1 MTEKNN
7 VVPVS
12 DMDYLEED
20 ETIRGQSFVCLS
32 FLSPE
37 KILEKKEI
45 FTFTKFTENFSKDVT
60 ELFENLKLKYPDDE
74 DGFQT
79 ITDRYR
85 FLFNKKHMQEE
96 YTYYLDEKSEE
107 LNNEFNREVDFKTNV
122 RGFKVRGSYDTL
134 REAQVRSEVLKRK
147 DNKHNIYIAQVGCW
161 CPWDPAPN
169 DIQDQ
174 HYGEDQLNTL
184 MKKYR
189 ENQSYKDQ
197 VFSDRKDELVD
208 KQKKK
213 TDLASLQNL
222 SLEDNDENLVLEPG
236 EGLTEEEKMDVV
248 TNSGVGGDQTVK
260 ENVNE
265 DSKVDSGVFESED
278 PWMKKQQE

>member
-1 MTEKNN
+1 MTDSKN

-12 DMDYLEED
+12 EMDYLEED
-20 ETIRGQSFVCLS
+20 EQIRGQNFVCLS

-37 KILEKKEI
+37 KVLDKKEV
-45 FTFTKFTENFSKDVT
+45 FTFSKFTENFCNEVT

-79 ITDRYR
+79 IMDRYR

-96 YTYYLDEKSEE
+96 YRYFLDEKNDE
-107 LNNEFNREVDFKTNV
+107 LNNEFNQEVDFQTNV
-122 RGFKVRGSYDTL
+122 RGLKVRGTYNTMK
-134 REAQVRSEVLKRK
+134 EAQIRSEVLKRK
-147 DNKHNIYIAQVGCW
+147 DKNHNIYIAQVGCW
-161 CPWDPAPN
+161 CPWDPSPN

-189 ENQSYKDQ
+189 ENQSYKDM
-197 VFSDRKDELVD
+197 VFDERKNELME

-213 TDLASLQNL
+213 AELDSLKNL
-222 SLEDNDENLVLEPG
+222 TLEDNDKNLIIDNNN
-236 EGLTEEEKMDVV
+236 GLTEEETLNLLTSSGLDEDKTV
-248 TNSGVGGDQTVK
+248 T
-260 ENVNE
+260 ENVNA
-265 DSKVDSGVFESED
+265 DTTVDNKVFESDD

>member
-1 MTEKNN
+1 MADSKN

-12 DMDYLEED
+12 EMDYLEED
-20 ETIRGQSFVCLS
+20 EQIRGQSFVCLS

-37 KILEKKEI
+37 KVLDKKEV
-45 FTFTKFTENFSKDVT
+45 FTFSKFTENFCNEVT

-79 ITDRYR
+79 IIDKYR

-96 YTYYLDEKSEE
+96 YRYFLDEKTDE
-107 LNNEFNREVDFKTNV
+107 LNNEFNQEVDFQTNV
-122 RGFKVRGSYDTL
+122 RGLKVRGSYDTL

-161 CPWDPAPN
+161 CPWDPSPN

-189 ENQSYKDQ
+189 ENQSYKDM
-197 VFSDRKDELVD
+197 VFDERKNELMES
-208 KQKKK
+208 QKKK
-213 TDLASLQNL
+213 AELDALKNL
-222 SLEDNDENLVLEPG
+222 TLEDNDQNLIINSND
-236 EGLTEEEKMDVV
+236 GLTEEEKANLV
-248 TNSGVGGDQTVK
+248 TSSDLGEDQTVT
-260 ENVNE
+260 ENVNA
-265 DSKVDSGVFESED
+265 DTTVDNKVFESDD

>member
-1 MTEKNN
+1 MTDSKN

-12 DMDYLEED
+12 EMDYLEED
-20 ETIRGQSFVCLS
+20 EQIRGQSFVCLS

-37 KILEKKEI
+37 KVLDKKEV
-45 FTFTKFTENFSKDVT
+45 FTFSKFTENFCNEVT

-79 ITDRYR
+79 IIDRYR

-96 YTYYLDEKSEE
+96 YRYFLDEKTDE
-107 LNNEFNREVDFKTNV
+107 LNNEFNQEVDFQTNV
-122 RGFKVRGSYDTL
+122 RGLKVRGSYDTL

-161 CPWDPAPN
+161 CPWDPSPN

-189 ENQSYKDQ
+189 ENQSYKDM
-197 VFSDRKDELVD
+197 VFDERKNELME

-213 TDLASLQNL
+213 AELDALKNL
-222 SLEDNDENLVLEPG
+222 TLEDNDENLIIDNNN
-236 EGLTEEEKMDVV
+236 GLTEEETLNLLTSSGLDEDKTV
-248 TNSGVGGDQTVK
+248 T
-260 ENVNE
+260 ENVNA
-265 DSKVDSGVFESED
+265 DTTVDNKVFESDD

>member
-1 MTEKNN
+1 MTDSKN

-12 DMDYLEED
+12 EMDYLEED
-20 ETIRGQSFVCLS
+20 EQIRGQSFVCLS

-37 KILEKKEI
+37 KVLDKKEV
-45 FTFTKFTENFSKDVT
+45 FTFSKFTENFCNEVT

-79 ITDRYR
+79 IMDRYR

-96 YTYYLDEKSEE
+96 YRYFLDEKTDE
-107 LNNEFNREVDFKTNV
+107 LNNEFNQEVDFQTNV
-122 RGFKVRGSYDTL
+122 RGLKVRGSYDTL

-161 CPWDPAPN
+161 CPWDPSPN

-189 ENQSYKDQ
+189 ENQSYKDM
-197 VFSDRKDELVD
+197 VFDERKNELME
-208 KQKKK
+208 KQKNKAELDALK
-213 TDLASLQNL
+213 NL
-222 SLEDNDENLVLEPG
+222 TLEDNQQNLILDSND
-236 EGLTEEEKMDVV
+236 GLTEEEKANLV
-248 TNSGVGGDQTVK
+248 TSSGLGEDETVT
-260 ENVNE
+260 ENVNA
-265 DSKVDSGVFESED
+265 DTTVDNKVFESDD

>member
-1 MTEKNN
+1 MTDNKN

-12 DMDYLEED
+12 EMDYLEED
-20 ETIRGQSFVCLS
+20 EQIRGQSFVCLS

-37 KILEKKEI
+37 KVLDKKEV
-45 FTFTKFTENFSKDVT
+45 FTFSKFTENFCNEVT

-79 ITDRYR
+79 IIDRYR

-96 YTYYLDEKSEE
+96 YRYFLDEKTDE
-107 LNNEFNREVDFKTNV
+107 LNNEFNQEVDFQTNV
-122 RGFKVRGSYDTL
+122 RGLKVRGSYDTL

-161 CPWDPAPN
+161 CPWDPSPN

-189 ENQSYKDQ
+189 ENQSYKDM
-197 VFSDRKDELVD
+197 VFDERKNELME
-208 KQKKK
+208 KQKNKAELDALK
-213 TDLASLQNL
+213 NL
-222 SLEDNDENLVLEPG
+222 TLEDNQQNLILDSND
-236 EGLTEEEKMDVV
+236 GLTEEEKANLV
-248 TNSGVGGDQTVK
+248 TSSGLGEDETVT
-260 ENVNE
+260 ENVNA
-265 DSKVDSGVFESED
+265 DTTVDNKVFESDD

>member
-1 MTEKNN
+1 MADSKN

-12 DMDYLEED
+12 EMDYLEED
-20 ETIRGQSFVCLS
+20 EQIRGQSFVCLS

-37 KILEKKEI
+37 KVLDKKEV
-45 FTFTKFTENFSKDVT
+45 FTFSKFTENFCNEVT

-79 ITDRYR
+79 IIDKYR

-96 YTYYLDEKSEE
+96 YRYFLDEKTDE
-107 LNNEFNREVDFKTNV
+107 LNNEFNQEVDFQTNV
-122 RGFKVRGSYDTL
+122 RGLKVRGSYDTL

-161 CPWDPAPN
+161 CPWDPSPN

-189 ENQSYKDQ
+189 ENQSYKDM
-197 VFSDRKDELVD
+197 VFDERKNELIES
-208 KQKKK
+208 QKKK
-213 TDLASLQNL
+213 AELDTLKNL
-222 SLEDNDENLVLEPG
+222 TLEDNDENLILDNNN
-236 EGLTEEEKMDVV
+236 GLTEEEKANLV
-248 TNSGVGGDQTVK
+248 TSSGLGEDETVT
-260 ENVNE
+260 ENVNA
-265 DSKVDSGVFESED
+265 DTTVDNKVFESDD

>member
-1 MTEKNN
+1 MTDSKN

-12 DMDYLEED
+12 EMDYLEED
-20 ETIRGQSFVCLS
+20 EQIRGQSFVCLS

-37 KILEKKEI
+37 KVLDKKEV
-45 FTFTKFTENFSKDVT
+45 FTFSKFTENFCNEVT

-79 ITDRYR
+79 IIDRYR

-96 YTYYLDEKSEE
+96 YRYFLDEKTDE
-107 LNNEFNREVDFKTNV
+107 LNNEFNQEVDFQTNV
-122 RGFKVRGSYDTL
+122 RGLKVRGSYDTL

-161 CPWDPAPN
+161 CPWDPSPN

-189 ENQSYKDQ
+189 ENQSYKDM
-197 VFSDRKDELVD
+197 VFDERKNELME
-208 KQKKK
+208 KQKNKAELDALK
-213 TDLASLQNL
+213 NL
-222 SLEDNDENLVLEPG
+222 TLEDNDQNLIINSND
-236 EGLTEEEKMDVV
+236 GLTEEEKANLV
-248 TNSGVGGDQTVK
+248 TSSGLGEDQTVT
-260 ENVNE
+260 ENVNA
-265 DSKVDSGVFESED
+265 DTTVDNKVFESDD

>member
-1 MTEKNN
+1 MADSKN

-12 DMDYLEED
+12 EMDYLEED
-20 ETIRGQSFVCLS
+20 EQIRGQSFVCLS

-37 KILEKKEI
+37 KVLGKKEV
-45 FTFTKFTENFSKDVT
+45 FTFSKFTENFCNEVT

-79 ITDRYR
+79 IIDRYR

-96 YTYYLDEKSEE
+96 YRYFLDEKTDE
-107 LNNEFNREVDFKTNV
+107 LNNEFNQEVDFQTNV
-122 RGFKVRGSYDTL
+122 RGLKVRGSYDTL

-161 CPWDPAPN
+161 CPWDPSPN

-189 ENQSYKDQ
+189 ENQSYKDM
-197 VFSDRKDELVD
+197 VFDERKNELME
-208 KQKKK
+208 KQKNKVELDALK
-213 TDLASLQNL
+213 NL
-222 SLEDNDENLVLEPG
+222 TLEDNDQNLIINSND
-236 EGLTEEEKMDVV
+236 GLTEEEKANLV
-248 TNSGVGGDQTVK
+248 TSSGLDEDKTVT
-260 ENVNE
+260 ENVNA
-265 DSKVDSGVFESED
+265 DTTVDNKVFESDD

>member
-1 MTEKNN
+1 MADSKN

-12 DMDYLEED
+12 EMDYLEED
-20 ETIRGQSFVCLS
+20 EQIRGQSFVCLS

-37 KILEKKEI
+37 KVLGKKEV
-45 FTFTKFTENFSKDVT
+45 FTFSKFTENFCNEVT

-79 ITDRYR
+79 IMDRYR

-96 YTYYLDEKSEE
+96 YRYFLDEKTDE
-107 LNNEFNREVDFKTNV
+107 LNNEFNQEVDFQTNV
-122 RGFKVRGSYDTL
+122 RGLKVRGSYDTL

-161 CPWDPAPN
+161 CPWDPSPN

-189 ENQSYKDQ
+189 ENQSYKDI
-197 VFSDRKDELVD
+197 VFDERKNELIES
-208 KQKKK
+208 QKKK
-213 TDLASLQNL
+213 AELDALKNL
-222 SLEDNDENLVLEPG
+222 TLEDNDENLILDNNN
-236 EGLTEEEKMDVV
+236 GLTEEETVNLLTSSGLDEDKTV
-248 TNSGVGGDQTVK
+248 T
-260 ENVNE
+260 ENVNA
-265 DSKVDSGVFESED
+265 DTTVDNKVFESDD

>member
-1 MTEKNN
+1 MADSKN

-12 DMDYLEED
+12 EMDYLEED
-20 ETIRGQSFVCLS
+20 EQIRGQSFVCLS

-37 KILEKKEI
+37 KVLGKKEV
-45 FTFTKFTENFSKDVT
+45 FTFSKFTENFCNEVT

-79 ITDRYR
+79 IMDRYR

-96 YTYYLDEKSEE
+96 YRYFLDEKTDE
-107 LNNEFNREVDFKTNV
+107 LNNEFNQEVDFQTNV
-122 RGFKVRGSYDTL
+122 RGLKVRGSYDTL

-161 CPWDPAPN
+161 CPWDPSPN

-189 ENQSYKDQ
+189 ENQSYKDM
-197 VFSDRKDELVD
+197 VFDERKNELIES
-208 KQKKK
+208 QKKK
-213 TDLASLQNL
+213 AELDALKNL
-222 SLEDNDENLVLEPG
+222 TLEDNDENLILDNNN
-236 EGLTEEEKMDVV
+236 GLTEEETVNLLTSSGLDEDKTV
-248 TNSGVGGDQTVK
+248 T
-260 ENVNE
+260 ENVNA
-265 DSKVDSGVFESED
+265 DTTVDNKVFESDD

>member
-1 MTEKNN
+1 MADSKN

-12 DMDYLEED
+12 EMDYLEED
-20 ETIRGQSFVCLS
+20 EQIRGQSFVCLS

-37 KILEKKEI
+37 KVLDKKEV
-45 FTFTKFTENFSKDVT
+45 FTFSKFTENFCNEVT

-79 ITDRYR
+79 IMDRYR

-96 YTYYLDEKSEE
+96 YRYFLDEKTDE
-107 LNNEFNREVDFKTNV
+107 LNNEFNQEVDFQTNV
-122 RGFKVRGSYDTL
+122 RGLKVRGSYDTL

-161 CPWDPAPN
+161 CPWDPSPN

-189 ENQSYKDQ
+189 ENQSYKDM
-197 VFSDRKDELVD
+197 VFDERKNELME
-208 KQKKK
+208 KQKNKVELDALK
-213 TDLASLQNL
+213 NL
-222 SLEDNDENLVLEPG
+222 TLEDNDENLILDNNN
-236 EGLTEEEKMDVV
+236 GLTEEETVNLLTSSGLDEDKTV
-248 TNSGVGGDQTVK
+248 T
-260 ENVNE
+260 ENVNA
-265 DSKVDSGVFESED
+265 DTTVDNKVFESDD

>member
-1 MTEKNN
+1 MTDNKN

-12 DMDYLEED
+12 EMDYLEED
-20 ETIRGQSFVCLS
+20 EQIRGQSFVCLS

-37 KILEKKEI
+37 KVLDKKEV
-45 FTFTKFTENFSKDVT
+45 FTFSKFTENFCNEVT

-79 ITDRYR
+79 IMDRYR

-96 YTYYLDEKSEE
+96 YRYFLDEKTDE
-107 LNNEFNREVDFKTNV
+107 LNNEFNQEVDFQTNV
-122 RGFKVRGSYDTL
+122 RGLKVRGSYDTL

-147 DNKHNIYIAQVGCW
+147 DSKHNIYIAQVGCW
-161 CPWDPAPN
+161 CPWDPSPN

-189 ENQSYKDQ
+189 ENQSYKDM
-197 VFSDRKDELVD
+197 VFDERKNELME
-208 KQKKK
+208 KQKNKAELDALK
-213 TDLASLQNL
+213 NL
-222 SLEDNDENLVLEPG
+222 TLEDNQQNLILDSND
-236 EGLTEEEKMDVV
+236 GLTEEEKANLV
-248 TNSGVGGDQTVK
+248 TSSGLGEDETVT
-260 ENVNE
+260 ENVNA
-265 DSKVDSGVFESED
+265 DTTVDNKVFESDD

>member
-1 MTEKNN
+1 MST
-7 VVPVS
+7 PLFFTLLS
-12 DMDYLEED
+12 SYLIGSISGGVIIGK
-20 ETIRGQSFVCLS
+20 IR
-32 FLSPE
+32 
-37 KILEKKEI
+37 KILDKKEV

-60 ELFENLKLKYPDDE
+60 ELFENLRQKYPDDE

-79 ITDRYR
+79 IVDRYR

-96 YTYYLDEKSEE
+96 YKYFLDEKSEE
-107 LNNEFNREVDFKTNV
+107 LNNEFNQEVDFRTNV
-122 RGFKVRGSYDTL
+122 RGLKVRGSYDTL

-189 ENQSYKDQ
+189 DNQSYKDQ
-197 VFSDRKDELVD
+197 VFNDRKDELIE

-213 TDLASLQNL
+213 AELASLQNL
-222 SLEDNDENLVLEPG
+222 SLEDNDEILVLNSG

-248 TNSGVGGDQTVK
+248 TNSGVGEDQTVT
-260 ENVNE
+260 ENVNAE
-265 DSKVDSGVFESED
+265 SKVDSGVFESED

>member
-1 MTEKNN
+1 MADSKN

-12 DMDYLEED
+12 EMDYLEED
-20 ETIRGQSFVCLS
+20 EQIRGQSFVCLS

-37 KILEKKEI
+37 KVLDKKEV
-45 FTFTKFTENFSKDVT
+45 FTFSKFTENFCNEVT

-79 ITDRYR
+79 IIDKYR

-96 YTYYLDEKSEE
+96 YRYFLDEKTDE
-107 LNNEFNREVDFKTNV
+107 LNNEFNQEVDFQTNV
-122 RGFKVRGSYDTL
+122 RGLKVRGSYDTL

-161 CPWDPAPN
+161 CPWDPSPN

-189 ENQSYKDQ
+189 ENQSYKDM
-197 VFSDRKDELVD
+197 VFDERKNELME
-208 KQKKK
+208 KQKNKAELDALK
-213 TDLASLQNL
+213 NL
-222 SLEDNDENLVLEPG
+222 TLEDNQQNLILDSND
-236 EGLTEEEKMDVV
+236 GLTEEEKANLV
-248 TNSGVGGDQTVK
+248 TSSDLGEDQTVT
-260 ENVNE
+260 ENVNA
-265 DSKVDSGVFESED
+265 DTTVDNKVFESDD

>member
-1 MTEKNN
+1 MADSKN

-12 DMDYLEED
+12 EMDYLEED
-20 ETIRGQSFVCLS
+20 EQIRGQSFVCLS

-37 KILEKKEI
+37 KVLDKKEV
-45 FTFTKFTENFSKDVT
+45 FTFSKFTENFCNEVT

-79 ITDRYR
+79 IMDRYR

-96 YTYYLDEKSEE
+96 YRYFLDEKTDE
-107 LNNEFNREVDFKTNV
+107 LNNEFNQEVDFQTNV
-122 RGFKVRGSYDTL
+122 RGLKVRGSYDTL

-161 CPWDPAPN
+161 CPWDPSPN

-189 ENQSYKDQ
+189 ENQSYKDM
-197 VFSDRKDELVD
+197 VFDERKNELME
-208 KQKKK
+208 KQKNKAELDALK
-213 TDLASLQNL
+213 NL
-222 SLEDNDENLVLEPG
+222 TLEDNEQNLILDSND
-236 EGLTEEEKMDVV
+236 GLTEEEKANLV
-248 TNSGVGGDQTVK
+248 TSSGLGEDETVT
-260 ENVNE
+260 ENVNA
-265 DSKVDSGVFESED
+265 DTTVDNKVFESDD

>member
-1 MTEKNN
+1 MTDSKN

-12 DMDYLEED
+12 EMDYLEED
-20 ETIRGQSFVCLS
+20 EQIRGQSFVCLS

-37 KILEKKEI
+37 KVLDKKEV
-45 FTFTKFTENFSKDVT
+45 FTFSKFTENFCNEVT

-79 ITDRYR
+79 IIDKYR

-96 YTYYLDEKSEE
+96 YRYFLDEKTDE
-107 LNNEFNREVDFKTNV
+107 LNNEFNQEVDFQTNV
-122 RGFKVRGSYDTL
+122 RGLKVRGSYDTL

-161 CPWDPAPN
+161 CPWDPSPN

-189 ENQSYKDQ
+189 ENQSYKDM
-197 VFSDRKDELVD
+197 VFDERKNELIK

-213 TDLASLQNL
+213 AELDALKNL
-222 SLEDNDENLVLEPG
+222 TLEDNDENLILDNNN
-236 EGLTEEEKMDVV
+236 GLTEEETVNLLTSSGLDEDKTV
-248 TNSGVGGDQTVK
+248 T
-260 ENVNE
+260 ENVNA
-265 DSKVDSGVFESED
+265 DTTVDNKVFESDD

>member
-1 MTEKNN
+1 MTDSKN

-12 DMDYLEED
+12 EMDYLEED
-20 ETIRGQSFVCLS
+20 EQIRGQSFVCLS

-37 KILEKKEI
+37 KVLDKKEV
-45 FTFTKFTENFSKDVT
+45 FTFSKFTENFCNEVT

-79 ITDRYR
+79 IMDRYR

-96 YTYYLDEKSEE
+96 YRYFLDEKNDE
-107 LNNEFNREVDFKTNV
+107 LNNEFNQEVDFQTNV
-122 RGFKVRGSYDTL
+122 RGLKVRGSYDTL

-161 CPWDPAPN
+161 CPWDPSPN

-189 ENQSYKDQ
+189 ENQSYKDM
-197 VFSDRKDELVD
+197 VFDERKNELIK

-213 TDLASLQNL
+213 AELDALKNL
-222 SLEDNDENLVLEPG
+222 TLEDNDENLIIDNNN
-236 EGLTEEEKMDVV
+236 GLTEEETLNLLTSSGLDEDKTV
-248 TNSGVGGDQTVK
+248 T
-260 ENVNE
+260 ENVNA
-265 DSKVDSGVFESED
+265 DTTVDNKVFESDD

>member
-1 MTEKNN
+1 MTDSKN

-12 DMDYLEED
+12 EMDYLEED
-20 ETIRGQSFVCLS
+20 EQIRGQSFVCLS

-37 KILEKKEI
+37 KVLDKKEV
-45 FTFTKFTENFSKDVT
+45 FTFSKFTENFCNEVT

-79 ITDRYR
+79 IMDRYR

-96 YTYYLDEKSEE
+96 YRYFLDEKTDE
-107 LNNEFNREVDFKTNV
+107 LNNEFNQEVDFQTNV
-122 RGFKVRGSYDTL
+122 RGLKVRGSYDTL

-161 CPWDPAPN
+161 CPWDPSPN

-189 ENQSYKDQ
+189 ENQSYKDI
-197 VFSDRKDELVD
+197 VFDERKNELIES
-208 KQKKK
+208 QKKK
-213 TDLASLQNL
+213 AELDALKNL
-222 SLEDNDENLVLEPG
+222 TLEDNDENLILDNNN
-236 EGLTEEEKMDVV
+236 GLTEEETVNLLTSSGLDEDKTV
-248 TNSGVGGDQTVK
+248 T
-260 ENVNE
+260 ENVNA
-265 DSKVDSGVFESED
+265 DTTVDNKVFESDD

>member
-1 MTEKNN
+1 MTDSKN

-12 DMDYLEED
+12 EMDYLEED
-20 ETIRGQSFVCLS
+20 EQIRGQSFVCLS

-37 KILEKKEI
+37 KVLDKKEV
-45 FTFTKFTENFSKDVT
+45 FTFSKFTENFCNEVT

-79 ITDRYR
+79 IMDRYR

-96 YTYYLDEKSEE
+96 YRYFLDEKNDE
-107 LNNEFNREVDFKTNV
+107 LNNEFNQEVDFQTNV
-122 RGFKVRGSYDTL
+122 RGLKVRGSYDTL

-161 CPWDPAPN
+161 CPWDPSPN

-189 ENQSYKDQ
+189 ENQSYKDM
-197 VFSDRKDELVD
+197 VFDERKNELME

-213 TDLASLQNL
+213 AELDSLKNL
-222 SLEDNDENLVLEPG
+222 TLEDNDENLILDNNN
-236 EGLTEEEKMDVV
+236 GLTEEETVNLLTSSGLDEDKTV
-248 TNSGVGGDQTVK
+248 T
-260 ENVNE
+260 ENVNA
-265 DSKVDSGVFESED
+265 DTTVDNKVFESDD

>member
-1 MTEKNN
+1 MTDSKN

-12 DMDYLEED
+12 EMDYLEED
-20 ETIRGQSFVCLS
+20 EQIRGQSFVCLS

-37 KILEKKEI
+37 KVLDKKEV
-45 FTFTKFTENFSKDVT
+45 FTFSKFTENFCNEVT

-79 ITDRYR
+79 IMDRYR

-96 YTYYLDEKSEE
+96 YRYFLDEKNDE
-107 LNNEFNREVDFKTNV
+107 LNNEFNQEVDFQTNV
-122 RGFKVRGSYDTL
+122 RGLKVRGSYDTL

-161 CPWDPAPN
+161 CPWDPSPN

-189 ENQSYKDQ
+189 ENQSYKDM
-197 VFSDRKDELVD
+197 VFDERKNELME

-213 TDLASLQNL
+213 AELDALKNL
-222 SLEDNDENLVLEPG
+222 TLEDNDENLIIDNNN
-236 EGLTEEEKMDVV
+236 GLTEEETLNLLTSSGLDEDKTV
-248 TNSGVGGDQTVK
+248 T
-260 ENVNE
+260 ENVNA
-265 DSKVDSGVFESED
+265 DTTVDNKVFESDD